1 MNIVVIC
8 SDTFRYDHLGF
19 VKGQDVFTPNLD
31 RLARESAAFT
41 DFQLCSFPTLV
52 NRIEVFTGRY
62 TFPLMDWGPLPFHF
76 PVLAEVFKHHG
87 FETALVADNP
97 HMMGG
102 GLRFGRG
109 FDLVRDVPGQAH
121 DHFQPSATPM
131 IELNCSPGKLEP
143 RPRRLARYR
152 RNTWWYRQQGTNTT
166 ELVFRDAMRW
176 LEPKREKFFLWIDS
190 FDPHEPWNAPEQF
203 LRKYPWDPQGEAV
216 IWPHSG
222 NADQYSAAD
231 LANMR
236 SMYKAEVS
244 QTDHWIGQ
252 LLEFLRQRS
261 LLEDTAVIFCSDH
274 GYYFGERNLLGK
286 PLRQKMGRPIAIYDE
301 LSHVP
306 LLVRHPAGVAAGQ
319 TIPGLCQ
326 PTDLPA
332 TLLELAGITA
342 VPWMQGNS
350 LVPRL
355 HGEPGGQPFA
365 VGGCHPRKGK
375 VGCLTVWTDEWCL
388 VYSPIEGLAGSELYD
403 RRDDPMQTRNVI
415 AGHRAVAEEHFRL
428 LGEWLEELGVSAARR
443 EQLLHA
449 APFGWFARMRHR
461 AWMLRNRWFYRKH
474 YRHYAASRARVEKRP
489 AAPVAVAGAAARV

>member
-1 MNIVVIC
+1 
-8 SDTFRYDHLGF
+8 
-19 VKGQDVFTPNLD
+19 
-31 RLARESAAFT
+31 
-41 DFQLCSFPTLV
+41 
-52 NRIEVFTGRY
+52 
-62 TFPLMDWGPLPFHF
+62 
-76 PVLAEVFKHHG
+76 
-87 FETALVADNP
+87 
-97 HMMGG
+97 
-102 GLRFGRG
+102 
-109 FDLVRDVPGQAH
+109 
-121 DHFQPSATPM
+121 
-131 IELNCSPGKLEP
+131 
-143 RPRRLARYR
+143 
-152 RNTWWYRQQGTNTT
+152 
-166 ELVFRDAMRW
+166 
-176 LEPKREKFFLWIDS
+176 
-190 FDPHEPWNAPEQF
+190 
-203 LRKYPWDPQGEAV
+203 
-216 IWPHSG
+216 
-222 NADQYSAAD
+222 
-231 LANMR
+231 
-236 SMYKAEVS
+236 
-244 QTDHWIGQ
+244 
-252 LLEFLRQRS
+252 
-261 LLEDTAVIFCSDH
+261 
-274 GYYFGERNLLGK
+274 
-286 PLRQKMGRPIAIYDE
+286 
-301 LSHVP
+301 
-306 LLVRHPAGVAAGQ
+306 VAAGQ